1 MSENN
6 IKYPSDKEAKE
17 AILEAGRRMYGRGL
31 VASNDG
37 NISCKVSETELWATP
52 TGVSK
57 GFMTED
63 MLVKMDI
70 NGNVLEGTLK
80 PSSEMK
86 MHLAIYRENPEAVAV
101 THAHPPVSTAFA
113 VAGEPLESPVLQE
126 FIVQMGTV
134 PVAKYAPPGSVELAE
149 SVVPFARTHNGV
161 LLANHGVV
169 TWGKDVMNAYFRL
182 ESVEYYATIMLY
194 TNIIGKRKELS
205 DEQIAELM
213 VIRKNLGINTG
224 GIPKGG
230 AGA

>member
-1 MSENN
+1 MSENSV
-6 IKYPSDKEAKE
+6 KYPADKEAKE
-17 AILEAGRRMYGRGL
+17 AILEAGRRMYARGL

-37 NISCKVSETELWATP
+37 NISCKVSATELWATP

-70 NGNVLEGTLK
+70 NGNVLEGNLK

-86 MHLAIYRENPEAVAV
+86 MHLAIYRENPEAIAV

-126 FIVQMGTV
+126 FIVQIGTV

-149 SVVPFARTHNGV
+149 SVVPFCKTHNGV

-194 TNIIGKRKELS
+194 TNIIGKRRELS

-213 VIRKNLGINTG
+213 VIRKNLGITSG

>member
-1 MSENN
+1 MSENSIN
-6 IKYPSDKEAKE
+6 YPADKEAKE
-17 AILEAGRRMYGRGL
+17 AILEAGRRMYARGL

-37 NISCKVSETELWATP
+37 NISCKVSATELWATP

-70 NGNVLEGTLK
+70 NGNVLEGNLK

-86 MHLAIYRENPEAVAV
+86 MHLAIYRENPEAIAV

-126 FIVQMGTV
+126 FIVQIGTV

-149 SVVPFARTHNGV
+149 SVVPFAKTAAIMM
-161 LLANHGVV
+161 LAVPV
-169 TWGKDVMNAYFRL
+169 TEASSSSMYVPFNFLADI
-182 ESVEYYATIMLY
+182 S
-194 TNIIGKRKELS
+194 
-205 DEQIAELM
+205 
-213 VIRKNLGINTG
+213 
-224 GIPKGG
+224 
-230 AGA
+230 